1 MTFAQFLL
9 IIKARRKIAVQT
21 LAVTVI
27 TALVLSLLLPKK
39 YVASAD
45 VVVDVK
51 SPDPIA
57 GMVLPVMSMQ
67 GYMAT
72 QIDIINS
79 HKVALKAIES
89 QKFSQNA
96 ELLKQWRDATGGV
109 GQFEDWLADTLAKRL
124 TVKPSR
130 ESNLITIS
138 YRAPS
143 ADFAAAMA
151 NAFAQAYIDTTVDL
165 RVTPAVQNSRW
176 FKERL
181 EVMRHDVDVAQQRLS
196 DFRREHGIIGE
207 NIQRLDAET
216 AKLNDLSAQLSMAMA
231 QNADTGTKDGESR
244 TSELPEV
251 IQNPLIQTLKSNLA
265 TARAKLQDS
274 STTLGKNHPAY
285 QQLEAQVTQLEAEL
299 NEQIRRISSSITVS
313 NDLGKR
319 KLITLQKESDDQ
331 KQRVI
336 ELNAQRDEMA
346 VLQAA
351 VDTAQRGLE
360 AVTQRYVSTN
370 LEAQSSVTNV
380 SLLSAAVPPLSA
392 AFPNIPL
399 NLLLSLFVGG
409 GLGIAMAFV
418 LELLDRRVR
427 GTQDLAAA
435 TSLPVLGTVQ
445 IGNPL

>member
-109 GQFEDWLADTLAKRL
+109 GQFEDWLADTLSKRL

-265 TARAKLQDS
+265 TARAKLQDAA
-274 STTLGKNHPAY
+274 TTLGKNHPAY
-285 QQLEAQVTQLEAEL
+285 QQAEAQVTQLEVEL
-299 NEQIRRISSSITVS
+299 NEQIRRISSSISVS

>member
-96 ELLKQWRDATGGV
+96 ELVKQWRDATGGV
-109 GQFEDWLADTLAKRL
+109 GQFEDWLADTLSKRL